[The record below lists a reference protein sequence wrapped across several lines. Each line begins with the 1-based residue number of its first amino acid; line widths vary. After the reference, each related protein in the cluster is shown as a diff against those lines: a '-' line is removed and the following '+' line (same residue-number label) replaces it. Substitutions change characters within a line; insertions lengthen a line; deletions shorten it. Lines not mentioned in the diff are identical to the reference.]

1 MNIFY
6 LSEDQKTC
14 AEMHNDK
21 HCVKMIVEYAQLLS
35 TAHRVLDGE
44 EYYDKT
50 KNGRRIKRWR
60 MDSEYM
66 EEGLMKASH
75 VNHPSNQWLRQSK
88 ANYEWLLGLWIR
100 LLNEYTY
107 RYGRTHK
114 CIERMPYFASA
125 PKNIPDAPFTEPT
138 QAMPEDVKRG
148 DSSIIAYRN
157 YYIFYK
163 YKMAKWTKRRIPDW
177 WEWWGLEE
185 DNAKYS

>member
-6 LSEDQKTC
+6 LHHDPEICVK
-14 AEMHNDK
+14 MHNDK

-60 MDSEYM
+60 MNDNFM
-66 EEGLMKASH
+66 EQGLMKASH
-75 VNHPSNQWLRQSK
+75 VNHPSNKWLRQSK
-88 ANYEWLLGLWIR
+88 ANYEWLFDLWLE
-100 LLNEYTY
+100 LLDEYTH
-107 RYGRTHK
+107 RYGKIHK
-114 CIERMPYFASA
+114 CTERMPYFASA
-125 PKNIPDAPFTEPT
+125 PKNIPDVPFTEPA

-148 DSSIIAYRN
+148 DSAIIAYRN

-163 YKMAKWTKRRIPDW
+163 QRMAKWTNRPIPNW
-177 WEWWGLEE
+177 WEWVSDSGFEFT
-185 DNAKYS
+185 K